1 MVRTFGLTD
10 AVGNTYGFPRVI
22 VYGPDGKIKFPSGGG
37 GSGTVT
43 SVSVSPGTGISASVA
58 NPTTTP
64 VISITNTLP
73 DQVVVL
79 TAGTG
84 IGIAGTYPSFTISN
98 TATTGDSLSPLLLMG
113 G

>member
-1 MVRTFGLTD
+1 MASFGLID
-10 AVGNTYGFPRVI
+10 LVGNTFGYSRVI
-22 VYGPDGKIKFPSGGG
+22 VYGADGKIKFPTGGG

-64 VISITNTLP
+64 VISITNTAP

-84 IGIAGTYPSFTISN
+84 IGITGTYPSFTISN
-98 TATTGDSLSPLLLMG
+98 TAATGDSLSPLLLMG